1 MMSKAIYLILPIS
14 FECYPV
20 VDRHNKIGNNRTEF
34 GKGTFVR
41 RMLMFKKGL
50 VTLLG
55 AMLVFSLAGCG
66 GSKNNGNTTPSSPAA
81 PAASSQAA
89 GSVNAE
95 AETTYR
101 TNCITCHATDL
112 RGGVGPNLQHV
123 GGQLTADEIHNR
135 IANGGGGMP
144 AFKGTLTE
152 DQINALT
159 AWLAAK
165 S

>member
-1 MMSKAIYLILPIS
+1 MY
-14 FECYPV
+14 
-20 VDRHNKIGNNRTEF
+20 
-34 GKGTFVR
+34 
-41 RMLMFKKGL
+41 KKGL
-50 VTLLG
+50 VTLLCT
-55 AMLVFSLAGCG
+55 MLVFSMTGCG

-89 GSVNAE
+89 GSVKAE

-101 TNCITCHATDL
+101 TNCITCHAADL
-112 RGGVGPNLQHV
+112 HGGVGPSLQHA
-123 GGQLTADEIHNR
+123 GGQLTADEIHSR

-144 AFKGTLTE
+144 AFKGVLTD